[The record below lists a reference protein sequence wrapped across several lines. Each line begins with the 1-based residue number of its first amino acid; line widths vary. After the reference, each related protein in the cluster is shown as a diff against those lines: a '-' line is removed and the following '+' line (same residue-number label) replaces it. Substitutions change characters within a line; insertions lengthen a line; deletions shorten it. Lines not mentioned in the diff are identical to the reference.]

1 MYTARRVNQISR
13 MKSDAQNVPVVF
25 EREHKVSVVRVA
37 LVHVTPP
44 ESSAAVDVN
53 HQRIFAGVINIEALK
68 NEGSDTCPNISGLLH
83 VRFRRILHGHDEGK
97 QRL

>member
-1 MYTARRVNQISR
+1 MYTARKVNHIAVKR
-13 MKSDAQNVPVVF
+13 DAQNVPVVF

-53 HQRIFAGVINIEALK
+53 HQ
-68 NEGSDTCPNISGLLH
+68 
-83 VRFRRILHGHDEGK
+83 
-97 QRL
+97 